1 MRGYDH
7 GGDVFGTARRS
18 GIDPEKLLDFSASI
32 NPLGISAAV
41 RTAIFAAVD
50 RLVHYPEPFAEPLR
64 EILASCHG
72 VAPEQILPANGS
84 TELIYLLP
92 RYARGNRA
100 LIVAPAFSEYAKALE
115 AGGWEVHYHLL
126 SPDDGFRLDLDA
138 LQESIEQGYDLLFFC
153 NPGNPTGRLYSR
165 EELLAVARIC
175 KAAGV
180 FLVLDEA
187 FMDFC
192 GEEASLVPELV
203 ATGNGVVLR
212 SLTKFHAIPGLRLGY
227 AVASAAVC
235 ERLAKLRGP
244 WSVNALAQ
252 AAGMAAVDDIA
263 YRDATREF
271 VAVERQ
277 NLLDQLSEICG
288 LLPFPGA
295 ANYLLVKLAAGLT
308 VSDLRNQLLVRYGII
323 VRDCSSFVGLQDGY
337 FRVAVRTA
345 DENRL
350 LVKSLREML
359 PGRQ

>member
-1 MRGYDH
+1 MSRYDH

-18 GIDPEKLLDFSASI
+18 GVDPEKLLDFSASI

-41 RTAIFAAVD
+41 RSALLAAVD
-50 RLVHYPEPFAEPLR
+50 RLVHYPEPFAAPLR

-92 RYARGNRA
+92 RYVRGKRA
-100 LIVAPAFSEYAKALE
+100 LIVAPAFSEYAKALTV
-115 AGGWEVHYHLL
+115 AGWEVRYHLL
-126 SPDDGFRLDLDA
+126 SPDDGFCLVLDA
-138 LQESIEQGYDLLFFC
+138 LQESIEQGCDLLFLC

-165 EELLAVARIC
+165 EEMLAVARIC
-175 KAAGV
+175 RAAGV

-192 GEEASLVPELV
+192 GEEASLVPEL
-203 ATGNGVVLR
+203 AASGNGVVLR

-235 ERLAKLRGP
+235 ERLAELRGP

-252 AAGMAAVDDIA
+252 AAGAAAVGDIA

-271 VAVERQ
+271 VAAERQ
-277 NLLDQLSEICG
+277 NLRQQLSEICG
-288 LLPFPGA
+288 LLPFSGA
-295 ANYLLVKLAAGLT
+295 ANYLLVKLDAGRS
-308 VSDLRNQLLVRYGII
+308 VNDLCDKLLVRYGII
-323 VRDCSSFVGLQDGY
+323 VRDCSSFVGLEGGY
-337 FRVAVRTA
+337 FRVAVRTSQ
-345 DENRL
+345 ENRL
-350 LVKSLREML
+350 LVKSLRELL